1 MAIRTVAET
10 APRRKIDPALY
21 LDSSDEALMALF
33 QAGDALAFYA
43 LLERHTG
50 MVWKIARQ
58 FFGPRADMDD
68 LVQDITLSLWQ
79 NKSAWKPGIA
89 RFSTWLYRVAS
100 NKCIDLLRQK
110 QVLTHDGIS
119 PDDLVARTLG
129 AEDNLVRHQQAEEI
143 QRLLAELPLSQKLA
157 LTLYYYEEAGIGQ
170 IAERL
175 EISELAAR
183 SLLKRGKQKL
193 RSLIAE
199 QPSQSGL
206 AFY

>member
-21 LDSSDEALMALF
+21 LESSDEALMALF

-110 QVLTHDGIS
+110 QVLTHDGIA
-119 PDDLVARTLG
+119 PDDLVARTPG
-129 AEDNLVRHQQAEEI
+129 AEDNLVRHQQAEEM

-157 LTLYYYEEAGIGQ
+157 LTLFYYEEAGISQ

-193 RSLIAE
+193 RSLIAS
-199 QPSQSGL
+199 QPTHQYL
-206 AFY
+206 TY